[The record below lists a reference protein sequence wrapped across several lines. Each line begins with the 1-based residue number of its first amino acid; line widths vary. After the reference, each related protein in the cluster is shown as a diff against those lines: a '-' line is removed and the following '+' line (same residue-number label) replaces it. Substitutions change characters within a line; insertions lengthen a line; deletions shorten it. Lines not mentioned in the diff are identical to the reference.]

1 MAMLL
6 VAVVIL
12 AVGVALLVHSVRR
25 SWPQIR
31 AQRERIR
38 RAGGPRGADF
48 DSYAADQIDRLPV
61 PGEERHR

>member
-1 MAMLL
+1 MTMLL
-6 VAVVIL
+6 VAVVIF
-12 AVGVALLVHSVRR
+12 AVGLALLVHSARR
-25 SWPQIR
+25 LWPPIR

-48 DSYAADQIDRLPV
+48 DSYVADQIDRLPV